1 MDSMKI
7 ITRTGNY
14 EGIEMDE
21 RNELI
26 EAVKRLEGELDR
38 ANERIKAIFVLSL
51 LMYGLLFYIVHL
63 IRT

>member
-1 MDSMKI
+1 
-7 ITRTGNY
+7 
-14 EGIEMDE
+14 MDE

-26 EAVKRLEGELDR
+26 EAVKELKGELDR
-38 ANERIKAIFVLSL
+38 ANERLKAIFLTSL